1 MKVLYIILPVYLFLF
16 LVYGRKDV
24 KGFLLL
30 TGLMTLPFRTTYSVM
45 DVGDA
50 IAWTGGIMISLSD
63 ISFFLLFIYL
73 VFRKRTSFR
82 LSPSIAL
89 PVFLFILASCYSLI
103 NSTWPRMTLFQ
114 IIFMLQLFFLYYFVL
129 TNSIES
135 EKDVKMVT
143 SFMIASVCFQG
154 LLSAAQFATG
164 YRLDFFSTGTGAG
177 EFFTIAEEAETVRVY
192 GTLGAPNAFAAYIV
206 PLLLLTI
213 AVRLGTSTNRRA
225 TGAAMIFGSLALLFS
240 FSRGGW
246 MSFVVAILALL
257 WMMRREQVLQ
267 RKTVIGVVF
276 ALAIMVVWFYP
287 EVHARIFGYDR
298 NAAMSRIPL
307 IKIAWNMIEAHP
319 ILGVGANT
327 FASVTAAYT
336 TTNDLKGIYLHEVH
350 NQYLLVF
357 AEMGMFGLISFLWLM
372 FASIRQGLSL
382 RHSANPLFRSLGAGV
397 ALGFVAAGFHMLVDM
412 FNSYTLMGSL
422 FTLLALT
429 SAIHNLELKKGD
441 VPAHS
446 IR

>member
-16 LVYGRKDV
+16 LVYGRKNV

-30 TGLMTLPFRTTYSVM
+30 TGLMTLPFRTTYSIM
-45 DVGDA
+45 SVGDA

-73 VFRKRTSFR
+73 VFRKRTSFT

-89 PVFLFILASCYSLI
+89 PVLFFILASFYSLI
-103 NSTWPRMTLFQ
+103 NSTWPRMTAFQ

-129 TNSIES
+129 MNAVES
-135 EKDVKMVT
+135 EKDVRMVT
-143 SFMIASVCFQG
+143 SFIIASVCFQG
-154 LLSAAQFATG
+154 LLSVAQFATG
-164 YRLDFFSTGTGAG
+164 YRLDFFSTGVGAG
-177 EFFTIAEEAETVRVY
+177 EFFTIGEEEETLRVY
-192 GTLGAPNAFAAYIV
+192 GTLGAPNSFAAYMV

-213 AVRLGTSTNRRA
+213 AMRLGTSTNRRV
-225 TGAAMIFGSLALLFS
+225 TGMAMIVGSLALLFS

-246 MSFVVAILALL
+246 ISFLIAVLALL

-267 RKTVIGVVF
+267 RRTVIGVVF
-276 ALAIMVVWFYP
+276 ALAVIVVWFYP

-319 ILGVGANT
+319 VVGVGANT
-327 FASVTAAYT
+327 FASVTSTYT

-357 AEMGMFGLISFLWLM
+357 AEMGAFGLISFLWLM

-382 RHSANPLFRSLGAGV
+382 RHSANPLFRSLGTGIAI
-397 ALGFVAAGFHMLVDM
+397 GFVASGLHMLVDM

-422 FTLLALT
+422 FTLLALAT
-429 SAIHNLELKKGD
+429 ATQNLALKKGAA
-441 VPAHS
+441 PAG
-446 IR
+446 